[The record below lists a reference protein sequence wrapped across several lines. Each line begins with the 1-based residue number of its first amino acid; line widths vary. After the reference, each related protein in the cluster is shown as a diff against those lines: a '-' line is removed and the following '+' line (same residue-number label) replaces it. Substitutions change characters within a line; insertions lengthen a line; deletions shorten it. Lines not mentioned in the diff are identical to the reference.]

1 MDNKVYNFKLKIDW
15 KLIKL
20 ISEIDRFD
28 ANWTAIERKEVQTL
42 KELKSIATVRSVG
55 ASNRIEGNRMS
66 DEEVNVLLQK
76 IDITNLTDRDSQ
88 EVVGYFEVLD
98 LISESYSTIS
108 VTENHIKSLHNSL
121 MKYSTKDEWH
131 KGNYKLHSNAVEASF
146 PDGTRQIIFQTTE
159 AGIATEDAIRA
170 LLHWYNSETEVH
182 ELIKVASFVYDFL
195 SVHPFQDGNGRLSR
209 LISTLLLLKNG
220 HKWIQYVSFEHEI
233 ENRKNEY
240 YQVLR
245 SCQAQRPNEDI
256 TVWIQF
262 FLNCLSNIQL
272 QLLTKLQKSGME
284 TQLSPKEKSIYS
296 IIQNRPNIQSGEIA
310 EKLDIPAPTVKRIL
324 SELLKKGLIEKQ
336 GNGRNVSYTI
346 K

>member
-66 DEEVNVLLQK
+66 DEEVNMLLQK
-76 IDITNLTDRDSQ
+76 IDVTNLTDRDSQ

-220 HKWIQYVSFEHEI
+220 YKWIQYVSFEHEI